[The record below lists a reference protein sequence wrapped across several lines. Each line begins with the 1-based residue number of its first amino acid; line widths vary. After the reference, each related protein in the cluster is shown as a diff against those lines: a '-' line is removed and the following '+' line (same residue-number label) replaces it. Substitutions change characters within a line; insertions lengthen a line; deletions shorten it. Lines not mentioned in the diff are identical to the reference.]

1 MIFETINET
10 GSVIPRPQN
19 YKDSIEL
26 IRSDYYR
33 YKGETANFLKMWIY
47 SLVTSHFG
55 FCFWFRLSMVKSP
68 LRFFFY
74 FMYRMY
80 YLRYGIHITPETKVG
95 YGLYLSHGFGIIVN
109 PTSIIGNNCN
119 LSQFTTIG
127 GHTEKTAIIG
137 DNVYIGPS
145 VCVVNDVIIGNN
157 ATIGAGA
164 VVTHNIPQNATAAGV
179 PAKVIS
185 YNNEGK
191 FVNKRWK
198 IQKCQQ

>member
-1 MIFETINET
+1 MKFETINET
-10 GSVIPRPQN
+10 GSVIPHPQN

-33 YKGETANFLKMWIY
+33 YKGETASFLNMWIY

-55 FCFWFRLSMVKSP
+55 FCFWFRLSMVKGP
-68 LRFFFY
+68 LRLFCY

-95 YGLYLSHGFGIIVN
+95 YGLYLSHGFGIIVK

-198 IQKCQQ
+198 IKKCQQ

>member
-1 MIFETINET
+1 MKSYIVLETNSE
-10 GSVIPRPQN
+10 IPIPESYR
-19 YKDSIEL
+19 DCIEL
-26 IRSDYYR
+26 IRSDYFR
-33 YKGETANFLKMWIY
+33 YKGRRKSLLHMWLY

-55 FCFWFRLSMVKSP
+55 FSFWFRLSSYKGWLYPITS
-68 LRFFFY
+68 
-74 FMYRMY
+74 FMHRMY
-80 YLRYGIHITPETKVG
+80 FLRYGLQITPETKVG

-198 IQKCQQ
+198 IKKCQQ